1 METPLLEQLIQ
12 AFCCLPGI
20 GAKSAKRMAFYL
32 LEQDRSGGKQLALI
46 LDQAINE
53 IGQCQNCR
61 ILTEDKLCQ
70 LCANPKRDNAQLCIV
85 QTPADVLAIESATQF
100 EGHYFVLGGHISPLD
115 GMGPED
121 IGLDILEKR
130 MQEGQLNEIILA
142 TNPTIEGQA
151 TAHYIHEK
159 AKKYQIKVSRI
170 AFGVPLGG
178 ELEFVDGGTLSHAF
192 TDRHYYP

>member
-85 QTPADVLAIESATQF
+85 QTPADVLAIENATQF

-130 MQEGQLNEIILA
+130 MLEGQLNEIILA